1 MRQPE
6 DMSFYAIRDKDNLPR
21 VVHAVRKRA
30 PEDALEVTREQAEAI
45 AGAYRTENP
54 QAKRPDAG
62 TTIVALTE
70 ARDQIVAIVNE
81 ASADRDAALSGIMNR
96 LSVIERIIET
106 LGEKADEV
114 LERPA

>member
-6 DMSFYAIRDKDNLPR
+6 EMGFYAIRDKDNLPR

-45 AGAYRTENP
+45 AGAYRTDKP
-54 QAKRPDAG
+54 QARSDIG

>member
-1 MRQPE
+1 MRQSE
-6 DMSFYAIRDKDNLPR
+6 SLGYYAVRDKDNLPR
-21 VVHAVRKRA
+21 VVHAVRGRE
-30 PEDALEVTREQAEAI
+30 PEDALEITREQAEAI
-45 AGAYRTENP
+45 AGAYRTERP
-54 QAKRPDAG
+54 KVAKDEHGA
-62 TTIVALTE
+62 TIAVLSE
-70 ARDQIVAIVNE
+70 AKDQIVAIVNE

>member
-6 DMSFYAIRDKDNLPR
+6 DMSFYAIRDRDNLPR
-21 VVHAVRKRA
+21 VLHAVRERA

-45 AGAYRTENP
+45 AGAYRTDKP
-54 QAKRPDAG
+54 QAKKLDTGA
-62 TTIVALTE
+62 TIVALTE

-114 LERPA
+114 LERQV